1 MTASEIQPASKA
13 DHQPKFTIS
22 LRGRLAEKTCA
33 INCKSRKDD
42 ILKELINLN
51 FMGCLCYWEQPNT
64 LVVGLLEDI
73 GKYYPHW

>member
-1 MTASEIQPASKA
+1 MTYSEIQPISKV

-22 LRGRLAEKTCA
+22 LRGRLAEKSCA
-33 INCKSRKDD
+33 IKCKFKRDEL
-42 ILKELINLN
+42 LKELIDIN

-73 GKYYPHW
+73 GKYFPHW